1 MSMAAIA
8 PADRL
13 AVEAIVQR
21 AGTSFYRG
29 MRVLSPDRRTAMY
42 AIYAYSRLVDDVA
55 DEPAP
60 LPDKLRDLA
69 AWRERIAA
77 VFGGTGSDP
86 VTRVLVGAAQTYG
99 LRHDDFVAVIDGMQM
114 DAATV
119 IVAPDLAT
127 LDLYC
132 DRVAA
137 AVGRLSVRAFGDG
150 SPAADQVA
158 WHLGRALQH
167 TNILRDV
174 AEDVG
179 RGRLYLPAEWLAD
192 AGVLADIEVPPN
204 PALARVHPGLP
215 AVCTRMAATAHAHFA
230 SARRAMADCDRRA
243 MRPAQLM
250 AATYDALLD
259 RLEARGWTQLDTP
272 VRVPKWQ
279 KLVIAARHLL

>member
-1 MSMAAIA
+1 MSMAMVA
-8 PADRL
+8 PADRA
-13 AVEAIVQR
+13 AVEQIVLR

-29 MRVLSPDRRTAMY
+29 MRILPPERRTAMY
-42 AIYAYSRLVDDVA
+42 AIYAFCRLVDDVA

-69 AWRERIAA
+69 TWRGHISD
-77 VFGGTGSDP
+77 VFSGHGTDA
-86 VTRVLVGAAQTYG
+86 VTRVLAAATGAYG
-99 LRHDDFVAVIDGMQM
+99 LRQDDFLAVIDGMQM
-114 DAATV
+114 DAETA

-150 SPAADQVA
+150 SAAADQVA

-174 AEDVG
+174 AEDAG

-192 AGVLADIEVPPN
+192 AHVPPD
-204 PALARVHPGLP
+204 PAHALGHPGL
-215 AVCTRMAATAHAHFA
+215 AHVCARMATAAHTHFMMA
-230 SARRAMADCDRRA
+230 HRAMAACDRRA
-243 MRPAQLM
+243 MRPARLM
-250 AATYDALLD
+250 GATYDALLT
-259 RLEARGWTQLDTP
+259 RLVRRGWTRLTEP
-272 VRVPKWQ
+272 VRLPRWQ
-279 KLVIAARHLL
+279 KLWIAGRHFG